1 MAFHDRPFRFKYSH
15 LLFLNRYAENGF
27 GDNAVLPERLDALAK
42 GGVNVYI
49 RNYLICRMFHKFA
62 VDFHVYVRWVL
73 ESFESLFWFWLSFTC
88 LFFGCSAVMPAAIV

>member
-62 VDFHVYVRWVL
+62 VDFHVYALGFGKFGKFVL
-73 ESFESLFWFWLSFTC
+73 VFESLFWFWF
-88 LFFGCSAVMPAAIV
+88 